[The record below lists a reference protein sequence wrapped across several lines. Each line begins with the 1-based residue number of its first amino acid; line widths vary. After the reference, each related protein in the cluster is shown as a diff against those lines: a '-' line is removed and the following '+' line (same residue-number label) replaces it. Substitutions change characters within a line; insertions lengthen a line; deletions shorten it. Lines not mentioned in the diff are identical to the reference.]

1 MSVTI
6 LIVDDHNIV
15 RDGLRALLEPLA
27 GMKVV
32 GEAENGRVAVRLARE
47 IQPDIVIIDVAMP
60 DLNGIEATRKIR
72 SQVPGTKVIG
82 LSMHSDRR
90 FVSRMLQAGAAAYL
104 RKESAFEE
112 IAAAI
117 EAVAR
122 GEHYLGRGITDLVVA
137 DYKALMLDK
146 SLDRQ
151 EPLTHREREVVQL
164 LAEGKKT
171 AEIATQLHVSVKT
184 VETHRTNIMGKL
196 GLHSIAELTKYA
208 VREGLTS
215 LDD

>member
-1 MSVTI
+1 MSVSI

-15 RDGLRALLEPLA
+15 RDGLRALLEPLP

-137 DYKALMLDK
+137 DYKTLMLDK

>member
-72 SQVPGTKVIG
+72 SQVPGTKVIA

-137 DYKALMLDK
+137 DYKTLMLDK

>member
-1 MSVTI
+1 MSVSI

-47 IQPDIVIIDVAMP
+47 LQPDIVIIDVAMP

-137 DYKALMLDK
+137 DYKTLMLDK